1 MTAPQVVNVGAR
13 PLPAMVAALSLNAML
28 GSLYAWSIF
37 VLPVER
43 ELGVM
48 RAQSSAVFAT
58 AFIFFAIGGVVAPY
72 TYRRVRPALL
82 IAGAA
87 ASCAAGLL
95 LAASASGLTALVLG
109 YGLLFGF
116 GSGFAYCTTLQLV
129 NVALPHRRGLATGA
143 GIAAFAI
150 GSILAT
156 VVLAPAI
163 DMMGVRG
170 TFMALATTFVAVG
183 LAASV
188 LTAISGI
195 VLPGLARW
203 VGKADGTGPGV
214 FPFLWAGF
222 FLAAAAGVMAIG
234 HAAAIVSHYGGAA
247 ALAVLGTVL
256 INIGNAGG
264 RLGAG
269 WVTDHRPPGHVAAAA
284 HACGLTAFALL
295 LLWPGAP
302 AAVVALALLGLSY
315 GAASAV
321 YPACLSLYFGAES
334 FGRYFGPLLSAWGV
348 AGLTAPWLAGV
359 IFDRTGGYTL
369 AFLIGGACALAGI
382 VVALRIPPLKR

>member
-1 MTAPQVVNVGAR
+1 MVNLGAR
-13 PLPAMVAALSLNAML
+13 PVPAVVAALSLNAML

-43 ELGVM
+43 DLGVM

-58 AFIFFAIGGVVAPY
+58 AFVFFAIGGVVAPY
-72 TYRRVRPALL
+72 TYRFARPSLL
-82 IAGAA
+82 IAAAA

-116 GSGFAYCTTLQLV
+116 GSGFGYCTTLQLV
-129 NVALPHRRGLATGA
+129 NLALPDRRGLATGA

-156 VVLAPAI
+156 IILARAI
-163 DMMGVRG
+163 DLMGVRG
-170 TFMALATTFVAVG
+170 AFMALAMTFVAVG

-195 VLPGLARW
+195 ALPRLMRW
-203 VGKADGTGPGV
+203 ASQADNTGPSV

-234 HAAAIVSHYGGAA
+234 HAAAIVSHYGGVA

-256 INIGNAGG
+256 INVGNAGG

-269 WVTDHRPPGHVAAAA
+269 WLTDHRPPGHVAAAA
-284 HACGLTAFALL
+284 HACGLAAFALL
-295 LLWPGAP
+295 LIWPGAP
-302 AAVVALALLGLSY
+302 AAVAALALLGLSY

-348 AGLTAPWLAGV
+348 AGLSAPWLAGV
-359 IFDRTGGYTL
+359 IFDRTGAYTL
-369 AFLIGGACALAGI
+369 AFLVGGACALAGI
-382 VVALRIPPLKR
+382 VVALRIPPLRR